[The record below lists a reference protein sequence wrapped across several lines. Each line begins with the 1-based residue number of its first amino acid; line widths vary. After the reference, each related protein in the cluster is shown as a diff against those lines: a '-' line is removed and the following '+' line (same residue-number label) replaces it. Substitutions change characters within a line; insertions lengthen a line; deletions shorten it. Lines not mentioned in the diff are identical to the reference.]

1 MHQITEEQRKR
12 SELNRL
18 AALAKRLDRGG
29 SDHDPWKLF
38 KCRKVLPE
46 PNSTSTF
53 TGPFKYPPRPDL
65 SGQITKVPVQL
76 PDRFRVRLE
85 ICSPDS
91 FSITPVAIEDFP
103 FPGEAKCLE
112 IIEECLSA
120 IMQSH
125 YTQNTGGGK
134 ACVYKLRE
142 YEAVL
147 RCFKLKRIQCEE
159 IPWLTLNV
167 VVKLSDSFNS
177 GRWIPC
183 RPEHLS
189 DEKVDELLGRLPKSL
204 VDILLPFQHEGV
216 RFGLRRGG
224 RCLIADEM
232 GLGKTLQAIAI
243 AGCFLNEGPVLV
255 VCPAILRYAWA
266 EEFEHWLPSCLPC
279 DIHLVFGHQN
289 NPARLVKCPKVVI
302 TSYTM
307 LNRLRKSMSQQD
319 WAVLIVDESHHVR
332 CSKQISESDEIKAV
346 LDVARTAKH
355 TVLLSGTPSLSRLPY
370 DIFHQIDMLWP
381 GLLGKDK
388 YEFAKNY
395 CSVKSVHG
403 IQGKVYKDYSRGV
416 RLEELN
422 VLLKQSV
429 MIRRL
434 KEDVLMQLP
443 PKRRQIIS
451 LVLKRSDFNFAGG
464 VPEVVEDA
472 STNKNTEDE
481 TLDIA
486 DEPNNVKSAVDADC
500 CKFSMK
506 ITDQEL
512 AMAKLSGFREWL
524 SFHPIIAELS
534 ADEDTERNS
543 SSHKMIIFGHHHKV
557 LDAVQEFIC
566 EKGIEFVRIDGNTH
580 ERDRQLY
587 VQSFQSSKQVKIALI
602 GILAGGTGLN
612 LSAAHNVVF
621 LELPKEPSHLLQ
633 AEDRA
638 HRRGQTKA
646 VNIYIFCAK
655 DTSDESRW
663 QKLNKSLHRVSS
675 TVNGKYDAIKEIEI
689 DSVVH
694 LGGTREIYIEE
705 NELPPISSATE
716 HSVVD
721 LMEFPTS
728 IDQNL
733 HCDQASGEVDEN
745 KRADKENYSG
755 RNSPQ
760 KAANFH
766 LNEGSEGNA
775 PETEKEICTRLSI
788 HSEIDVKEDNGI
800 TDRAN
805 NQFHEIAMQDNRE
818 PAEIVEAASL
828 IDSLRFEVSQYSGR
842 IHLYTCNPGV
852 DSRPRPLFENFRP
865 EELESQL
872 PSANCSQRLA
882 YSCIKDNPK
891 YRHII
896 LEFIEEW
903 NKLRPIEQKKL
914 LAKPLQLPLSV
925 ELYCLNNSIN
935 HDFGG
940 LLKGKSKKRTTSLH
954 EISYPLPSDAVWRKI
969 SLCSGRGKKEKVYE
983 QGWTLSDEPL
993 CKLCQTPCNCYEE
1006 FRLRTSNRSLREGL
1020 FQIEHGICT
1029 SCHLDCHKLVEHT
1042 KRLPLQKRESYIGKV
1057 APDLANR
1064 PKLLEKLVREPSEG
1078 NAWHA
1083 DHIVPV
1089 YLGGGECKLENM
1101 RTLCVVCHARVTKE
1115 QCAERRST
1123 RLKAK
1128 KQLKA
1133 LMNDLGN
1140 VQNLKQ
1146 NYSEEKSIHTEVGSL
1161 WKLYAPSKLYS
1172 HKHTP
1177 DAPTTLDDILFEFK
1191 SIVITGFDYAE
1202 ESKQM
1207 MTDDDAVEDDLLIEV
1222 PGSAY
1227 RNICTGSEEH
1237 ERNFSSTVSEHLDD
1251 AFTGA
1256 KNISSGVE
1264 EHEKVSNS
1272 TEFVQ

>member
-1 MHQITEEQRKR
+1 MQQITEEQRKR

-18 AALAKRLDRGG
+18 AALAKRRDRGV
-29 SDHDPWKLF
+29 SDHDPWRLF
-38 KCRKVLPE
+38 KCRKVSPE
-46 PNSTSTF
+46 PNSTF
-53 TGPFKYPPRPDL
+53 TEPFKCPPRPDC
-65 SGQITKVPVQL
+65 SGQITKVPAQL
-76 PDRFRVRLE
+76 NDRFRVRLE

-91 FSITPVAIEDFP
+91 FSVTPVPLDDFP
-103 FPGEAKCLE
+103 FPGEAACLE
-112 IIEECLSA
+112 IIDDCLSA

-134 ACVYKLRE
+134 ASVYKLRE
-142 YEAVL
+142 YDAVL
-147 RCFKLKRIQCEE
+147 RCFKMSKCIQCEE
-159 IPWLTLNV
+159 VPWSTLNV
-167 VVKLSDSFNS
+167 LVKLSDSFTS
-177 GRWIPC
+177 GRWVPC

-189 DEKVDELLGRLPKSL
+189 DETVDELLGRLPKSL
-204 VDILLPFQHEGV
+204 VDTLLPFQHEGV

-243 AGCFLNEGPVLV
+243 AGCFLNEGSVLV

-346 LDVARTAKH
+346 LDVARAAKH
-355 TVLLSGTPSLSRLPY
+355 TVLLSGTPSLSRPY
-370 DIFHQIDMLWP
+370 DIFHQINMLWP

-403 IQGKVYKDYSRGV
+403 FQGKVYKDYSRGV

-451 LVLKRSDFNFAGG
+451 LVLKRSDFNFAGC
-464 VPEVVEDA
+464 VAEVVEDT

-481 TLDIA
+481 SLDIA
-486 DEPNNVKSAVDADC
+486 DKPNNVESAGSVAEVVEDTSTNKNTEDESLDIADKPNNVESAGDAC
-500 CKFSMK
+500 CKFSIK

-524 SFHPIIAELS
+524 SIHPVIAELN
-534 ADEDTERNS
+534 ADEYTESNS
-543 SSHKMIIFGHHHKV
+543 SSHKMIIFAHHHKV

-587 VQSFQSSKQVKIALI
+587 VQSFQSSKQIKIALV

-621 LELPKEPSHLLQ
+621 LELPKEPAHLLQ

-675 TVNGKYDAIKEIEI
+675 TVNGKYDAIQEIEI
-689 DSVVH
+689 DSVAH
-694 LGGTREIYIEE
+694 LRGTGITYIRE
-705 NELPPISSATE
+705 NELPPMVSTIE
-716 HSVVD
+716 HSPVH

-728 IDQNL
+728 INQNL
-733 HCDQASGEVDEN
+733 HCDQACGLVDEN
-745 KRADKENYSG
+745 TRYDEENYNG
-755 RNSPQ
+755 RISPQ

-766 LNEGSEGNA
+766 RNEGSKGIV
-775 PETEKEICTRLSI
+775 PKTEKDICTRLSM
-788 HSEIDVKEDNGI
+788 HSEIDLKENNNI
-800 TDRAN
+800 KDRAN
-805 NQFHEIAMQDNRE
+805 NQFHEIAMQDNGE
-818 PAEIVEAASL
+818 PAEIVAAASV

-842 IHLYTCNPGV
+842 IHLYTCSPGV

-865 EELESQL
+865 EELVLQH
-872 PSANCSQRLA
+872 PSATCSQRMT
-882 YSCIKDNPK
+882 YSCIKDDPN
-891 YRHII
+891 YRHIL

-903 NKLRPIEQKKL
+903 KKLRPIEQKKL

-925 ELYCLNNSIN
+925 ELCCLNNSIN

-954 EISYPLPSDAVWRKI
+954 EISYPLPTDSVWRKI

-993 CKLCQTPCNCYEE
+993 CKLCQIPCKGRNAKVPEYFEDLFCNLSCYEE

-1020 FQIEHGICT
+1020 FQMEHGVCT

-1042 KRLPLQKRESYIGKV
+1042 KRLPLEKRESYIKKV

-1128 KQLKA
+1128 KQLKE
-1133 LMNDLGN
+1133 LMIDLRN
-1140 VQNLKQ
+1140 AQNLKQ
-1146 NYSEEKSIHTEVGSL
+1146 NYSEEK
-1161 WKLYAPSKLYS
+1161 
-1172 HKHTP
+1172 
-1177 DAPTTLDDILFEFK
+1177 
-1191 SIVITGFDYAE
+1191 
-1202 ESKQM
+1202 ESRQKM
-1207 MTDDDAVEDDLLIEV
+1207 IEDDAVDDDLLIEV

-1227 RNICTGSEEH
+1227 CNARNISTGSE
-1237 ERNFSSTVSEHLDD
+1237 
-1251 AFTGA
+1251 
-1256 KNISSGVE
+1256 
-1264 EHEKVSNS
+1264 
-1272 TEFVQ
+1272 

>member
-1 MHQITEEQRKR
+1 MQQITEEQRKR

-18 AALAKRLDRGG
+18 AALAKRRERGV

-38 KCRKVLPE
+38 KCRKVSPE
-46 PNSTSTF
+46 PNSSADS
-53 TGPFKYPPRPDL
+53 FKCPARPDF
-65 SGQITKVPVQL
+65 SGRVLKEAVAL
-76 PDRFRVRLE
+76 ADRFRVRLE
-85 ICSPDS
+85 ICSADS
-91 FSITPVAIEDFP
+91 FSVTPVAVEGFS
-103 FPGEAKCLE
+103 FPGEAACLE
-112 IIEECLSA
+112 IIDDCLSS

-134 ACVYKLRE
+134 ACVYKLRD
-142 YEAVL
+142 YDAVL
-147 RCFKLKRIQCEE
+147 RCFKMSKHIQCEE
-159 IPWLTLNV
+159 VPWSTLNV
-167 VVKLSDSFNS
+167 VVKLSDSFSS
-177 GRWIPC
+177 GRWTPC

-189 DEKVDELLGRLPKSL
+189 DEKVDELLQRLPNFL
-204 VDILLPFQHEGV
+204 LDTLLPFQHEGV

-224 RCLIADEM
+224 KCLIADEM

-266 EEFEHWLPSCLPC
+266 EEFEHWLPTCLPC
-279 DIHLVFGHQN
+279 DIHLVFGHLN

-307 LNRLRKSMSQQD
+307 LSRLRKSMSQQD

-355 TVLLSGTPSLSRLPY
+355 TVLLSGTPSLSRPY
-370 DIFHQIDMLWP
+370 DIFHQINMLWP

-388 YEFAKNY
+388 YDFAKNY
-395 CSVKSVHG
+395 CSVKSFRG

-443 PKRRQIIS
+443 PKRRQVIT
-451 LVLKRSDFNFAGG
+451 LALKKSDFDFARG
-464 VPEVVEDA
+464 VAKVVEDT
-472 STNKNTEDE
+472 STNKNSEHE
-481 TLDIA
+481 SLDSA
-486 DEPNNVKSAVDADC
+486 DKPNDDKSAGNSDG
-500 CKFSMK
+500 CKFSTD

-512 AMAKLSGFREWL
+512 GLAKLSGFREWL
-524 SFHPIIAELS
+524 SIHPIITDLN
-534 ADEDTERNS
+534 ADEDTEKNI
-543 SSHKMIIFGHHHKV
+543 SSHKMIVFAHHHKI

-566 EKGIEFVRIDGNTH
+566 EKGIEFVRIDGNIL
-580 ERDRQLY
+580 ERDRHLA
-587 VQSFQSSKQVKIALI
+587 VQSFQTSKKVKIALV

-612 LSAAHNVVF
+612 LVAAHNVVF
-621 LELPKEPSHLLQ
+621 LELPKEPAHLLQ

-675 TVNGKYDAIKEIEI
+675 TVNGKYDAIHEIKI
-689 DSVVH
+689 DSVAH
-694 LGGTREIYIEE
+694 LGETGRTNLMED
-705 NELPPISSATE
+705 ELPPVSSTTE
-716 HSVVD
+716 HPAAE
-721 LMEFPTS
+721 LRECPYS

-733 HCDQASGEVDEN
+733 HPDQASSPVDEY
-745 KRADKENYSG
+745 KRYDEKNNIDGS
-755 RNSPQ
+755 SPL
-760 KAANFH
+760 KAASFH
-766 LNEGSEGNA
+766 PTEGSKEIA
-775 PETEKEICTRLSI
+775 LKTEKEICTRLSL
-788 HSEIDVKEDNGI
+788 HSKIDVKEAKDKSE
-800 TDRAN
+800 RAN
-805 NQFHEIAMQDNRE
+805 NEFHEIAKEGD
-818 PAEIVEAASL
+818 VELAGLVGAASV
-828 IDSLRFEVSQYSGR
+828 INSLRFEVSQYSGR
-842 IHLYTCNPGV
+842 IHLYTCSPGV
-852 DSRPRPLFENFRP
+852 DTRPKPLFENFRA
-865 EELESQL
+865 EELESQHL
-872 PSANCSQRLA
+872 SADCSQRMTH
-882 YSCIKDNPK
+882 SIKDDPR
-891 YRHII
+891 YRPFL
-896 LEFIEEW
+896 LEFIQEW
-903 NKLRPIEQKKL
+903 NNLRPIEQKKL

-925 ELYCLNNSIN
+925 ELCCLNNSIN
-935 HDFGG
+935 HDLGG

-954 EISYPLPSDAVWRKI
+954 EISYPLPTDAVWRKI
-969 SLCSGRGKKEKVYE
+969 SLFSGRGKKEKVYE

-993 CKLCQTPCNCYEE
+993 CKLCQTICKGKNAKVPEYFEDLFCNLSCYEE

-1020 FQIEHGICT
+1020 FQMEHGICT
-1029 SCHLDCHKLVEHT
+1029 SCRLDCHKLVEHI
-1042 KRLPLQKRESYIGKV
+1042 KRLPLERREAYIKKV
-1057 APDLANR
+1057 APDLAVR
-1064 PKLLEKLVREPSEG
+1064 PKLLEKLVREPCEG

-1128 KQLKA
+1128 KQLKE
-1133 LMNDLGN
+1133 LMNDLRS

-1146 NYSEEKSIHTEVGSL
+1146 NYSEEK
-1161 WKLYAPSKLYS
+1161 
-1172 HKHTP
+1172 
-1177 DAPTTLDDILFEFK
+1177 
-1191 SIVITGFDYAE
+1191 

-1207 MTDDDAVEDDLLIEV
+1207 TEDDAVDDDLLIDV
-1222 PGSAY
+1222 PGSSY
-1227 RNICTGSEEH
+1227 CNSRNINSGSEEH
-1237 ERNFSSTVSEHLDD
+1237 ERNSNTTESSHLGSACIVKD
-1251 AFTGA
+1251 
-1256 KNISSGVE
+1256 ISIGDE
-1264 EHEKVSNS
+1264 EHEKYSNS
-1272 TEFVQ
+1272 AEFRHIDGTFSVAKNSSTVRQEHERNSTL

>member
-1 MHQITEEQRKR
+1 MHQITEEQLKR

-18 AALAKRLDRGG
+18 AALAKRRDRGG
-29 SDHDPWKLF
+29 SDNDPWKLF

-65 SGQITKVPVQL
+65 SGQITKVPVQV
-76 PDRFRVRLE
+76 PDRFRVRLQ

-142 YEAVL
+142 HDAVL

-159 IPWLTLNV
+159 IPWSTLNV

-204 VDILLPFQHEGV
+204 VDTLLPFQHEGV

-289 NPARLVKCPKVVI
+289 NPARLLKCPKVVI

-307 LNRLRKSMSQQD
+307 LNRLRKSMSQHD

-355 TVLLSGTPSLSRLPY
+355 TVLLSGTPSLSRPY

-381 GLLGKDK
+381 GILGKDK

-395 CSVKSVHG
+395 CSVKFVHG

-434 KEDVLMQLP
+434 KEDVLIQLP

-464 VPEVVEDA
+464 VAEVVEDA

-481 TLDIA
+481 SLDIA
-486 DEPNNVKSAVDADC
+486 DEPNNVKSAGDANC

-512 AMAKLSGFREWL
+512 AMAKLSGFREWISL
-524 SFHPIIAELS
+524 HPVIAELS

-587 VQSFQSSKQVKIALI
+587 VQSFQSSKQVKIALV

-663 QKLNKSLHRVSS
+663 QKLNKSLQRVSS
-675 TVNGKYDAIKEIEI
+675 TVNGKYDAIQEIEI
-689 DSVVH
+689 DSVAH
-694 LGGTREIYIEE
+694 LGGTGEIYIGEYE
-705 NELPPISSATE
+705 FPPIASATE

-721 LMEFPTS
+721 LMKLPTS

-733 HCDQASGEVDEN
+733 HCDQASGEIDEN
-745 KRADKENYSG
+745 KRDDKENYSG

-766 LNEGSEGNA
+766 LNEGSKGNA
-775 PETEKEICTRLSI
+775 PETEKEICPRLSI
-788 HSEIDVKEDNGI
+788 HSEIDVKENSI

-805 NQFHEIAMQDNRE
+805 NQFHEIAMHDNRE

-872 PSANCSQRLA
+872 PSANCSQRLT
-882 YSCIKDNPK
+882 YSCIKDDPK
-891 YRHII
+891 YRHIL

-925 ELYCLNNSIN
+925 ELCCLNNSIN

-954 EISYPLPSDAVWRKI
+954 EISYPLPTDAVWRKI

-993 CKLCQTPCNCYEE
+993 CKLCQTPCKGRNAKVPEYFEDLFCNLSCYEE

-1020 FQIEHGICT
+1020 FQMEHGICT

-1042 KRLPLQKRESYIGKV
+1042 KRLPLEKRESYIRKV
-1057 APDLANR
+1057 APNLANR
-1064 PKLLEKLVREPSEG
+1064 PKLLVKLVREPSEG

-1133 LMNDLGN
+1133 LMNDLRN
-1140 VQNLKQ
+1140 VQSLKQ
-1146 NYSEEKSIHTEVGSL
+1146 NYSEEK
-1161 WKLYAPSKLYS
+1161 
-1172 HKHTP
+1172 
-1177 DAPTTLDDILFEFK
+1177 
-1191 SIVITGFDYAE
+1191 

-1207 MTDDDAVEDDLLIEV
+1207 MTEDDAVKDDLLIEV

-1227 RNICTGSEEH
+1227 CNARNIGTGNEEH
-1237 ERNFSSTVSEHLDD
+1237 ESNSNSTVSEHLDG

-1272 TEFVQ
+1272 TEFIQ